1 MQKFIESAEILLADS
16 IDETK
21 IESSVGALYSKG
33 KSRQNAFDKIKTYM
47 RSKDFDLDFKESKAH
62 CNFKLKSNYSN
73 VETFSTEKIRTS
85 DS

>member
-1 MQKFIESAEILLADS
+1 MK
-16 IDETK
+16 
-21 IESSVGALYSKG
+21 
-33 KSRQNAFDKIKTYM
+33 
-47 RSKDFDLDFKESKAH
+47 SKDFDLDFKESKAY